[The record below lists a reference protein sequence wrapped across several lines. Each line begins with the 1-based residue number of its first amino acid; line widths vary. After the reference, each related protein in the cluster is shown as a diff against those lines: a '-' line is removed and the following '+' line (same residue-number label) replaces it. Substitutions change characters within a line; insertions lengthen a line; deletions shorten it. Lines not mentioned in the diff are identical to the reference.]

1 MGLIYKQLFK
11 QVIKDKIFLSML
23 LLLTMLTSLSYFF
36 VMGSIDGNI
45 KILKKAQYLSAS
57 RQRYKSALNSNKV
70 LAYIFWL
77 SLVSLSIVVLV
88 MFFYRFFRAN
98 KKQIGCI
105 KTLGFKN
112 SSLQFFFIAFT
123 AVLSGLGAILGLFG
137 GYALSGILISAN
149 AKTYE
154 VTGLTKSISGFSLV
168 MGLVVSTV
176 IFCIA
181 ALLCYGFVRNQEA
194 GSLLAGNNI
203 KNRVPATLKIADKI
217 SRIVPVKK
225 RLSLRIALRKP
236 LAVLLL
242 LVSVMSFNV
251 CMILGQSLN
260 ISSAKIFH
268 AQTAGHNYEYQI
280 QYQEYKTADIF
291 NDVMTY
297 IDSTSTIT
305 INNYEIERT
314 VSGLYDI
321 NELYELK
328 NINNELL
335 TTPNAGYVYIN
346 PELSEIYGVKIGD
359 GEQLTEILGITAG
372 SYNGVFSAEK
382 LGGGTAASKEQR
394 MEELNRNAVS
404 NKTSA
409 VINQVTGILVG
420 IILIFIAL
428 HISLQDNTH
437 DILILSM
444 LGHHTKYIRKLL
456 IDVYLPLLWVVFV
469 ITLAPSMILARAIQ
483 NALSVSTND
492 YMPFGINPP
501 AIIIAFGL
509 MNLIYYGVQAA
520 FSLRIKK
527 IIKKR
532 GNYRFNLC
540 RIIIFSKAKDIVR
553 TGFLKSSFIKPVY
566 RCIMRNNNDV
576 I

>member
-57 RQRYKSALNSNKV
+57 RQRYKNALDSNKI
-70 LAYIFWL
+70 LGYIFWL

-203 KNRVPATLKIADKI
+203 QNRVPVTLKIADKI

-251 CMILGQSLN
+251 CMILGQLLN

-268 AQTAGHNYEYQI
+268 AQTTGHNYEYQI

-335 TTPNAGYVYIN
+335 TAPNAGYVYIN

-359 GEQLTEILGITAG
+359 SLAVTIADKPYQFIVGEIAVNAQTNHIYMNGEQLTEILGITAG
-372 SYNGVFSAEK
+372 SYNGAFSAEK

-527 IIKKR
+527 IIKK
-532 GNYRFNLC
+532 GEITDLIYAE
-540 RIIIFSKAKDIVR
+540 S
-553 TGFLKSSFIKPVY
+553 
-566 RCIMRNNNDV
+566 
-576 I
+576 

>member
-1 MGLIYKQLFK
+1 MALIYKQLFK
-11 QVIKDKIFLSML
+11 QVIKDKIFLSLL

-45 KILKKAQYLSAS
+45 KILKKAQSLSAS
-57 RQRYKSALNSNKV
+57 LQRYKNALNSNRI

-105 KTLGFKN
+105 KALGFKN

-123 AVLSGLGAILGLFG
+123 ASLSGLGAILGLFG

-168 MGLVVSTV
+168 MGLVVSTI

-203 KNRVPATLKIADKI
+203 QNCVPVTLKIADKI

-260 ISSAKIFH
+260 ISSAKIYH

-291 NDVMTY
+291 SDVMTY
-297 IDSTSTIT
+297 IDSASTIT

-359 GEQLTEILGITAG
+359 NLAVTIADQQYQFIVGEIAVNAQTNHIYMNGEQLTEILGITTG
-372 SYNGVFSAEK
+372 SYNGVFSADNP
-382 LGGGTAASKEQR
+382 GGGAAASKEQR

-409 VINQVTGILVG
+409 VINQVTGIIVG
-420 IILIFIAL
+420 VILIFLAL

-469 ITLAPSMILARAIQ
+469 ITLAPGMILARAIQ

-527 IIKKR
+527 IIEK
-532 GNYRFNLC
+532 GEITD
-540 RIIIFSKAKDIVR
+540 IIYAES
-553 TGFLKSSFIKPVY
+553 
-566 RCIMRNNNDV
+566 
-576 I
+576 

>member
-57 RQRYKSALNSNKV
+57 RQRYKNALNSNKI

-203 KNRVPATLKIADKI
+203 QNRVPVTLKIADKI

-268 AQTAGHNYEYQI
+268 AQTTGHNYEYQI

-328 NINNELL
+328 NRNNELL
-335 TTPNAGYVYIN
+335 TAPNAGYVYIN

-359 GEQLTEILGITAG
+359 SLAVTIADKPYQFIVEEIAVNAQTNHIYMNGEQLTEILGITAG
-372 SYNGVFSAEK
+372 SYNGAFSADK

-469 ITLAPSMILARAIQ
+469 ITLAPSMILARTIQ

-527 IIKKR
+527 IIKK
-532 GNYRFNLC
+532 GEITDLIYAE
-540 RIIIFSKAKDIVR
+540 S
-553 TGFLKSSFIKPVY
+553 
-566 RCIMRNNNDV
+566 
-576 I
+576 

>member
-57 RQRYKSALNSNKV
+57 RQRYKNALDSNKI
-70 LAYIFWL
+70 LGYIFWL

-203 KNRVPATLKIADKI
+203 QNRVPVTLKIADKI

-251 CMILGQSLN
+251 CMILGQLLN

-268 AQTAGHNYEYQI
+268 AQTTGHNYEYQI

-305 INNYEIERT
+305 INNYEMERT

-328 NINNELL
+328 NRNNELL
-335 TTPNAGYVYIN
+335 TAPNAGYVYIN

-359 GEQLTEILGITAG
+359 SLAVTIADKPYQFIVGEIAVNAQTNHIYMNGEQLTEILGITAG
-372 SYNGVFSAEK
+372 SYNGAFSADK

-527 IIKKR
+527 IIKK
-532 GNYRFNLC
+532 GEITDLIYAE
-540 RIIIFSKAKDIVR
+540 S
-553 TGFLKSSFIKPVY
+553 
-566 RCIMRNNNDV
+566 
-576 I
+576 

>member
-57 RQRYKSALNSNKV
+57 RQRYKNALNSNKI

-77 SLVSLSIVVLV
+77 SLVSLSVVVLV
-88 MFFYRFFRAN
+88 MLFYRFFRAN

-203 KNRVPATLKIADKI
+203 QNRVPVTLKIADKI

-268 AQTAGHNYEYQI
+268 AQTTGHNYEYQI

-314 VSGLYDI
+314 VSGLYGI

-359 GEQLTEILGITAG
+359 SLAVTIADKPYQFIVGEIAVNAQTNHIYMNGEQLTEILGIAAG

-394 MEELNRNAVS
+394 KEELNRNAVS

-469 ITLAPSMILARAIQ
+469 ITLAPSMILARTIQ

-527 IIKKR
+527 IIKK
-532 GNYRFNLC
+532 GEITDLIYAE
-540 RIIIFSKAKDIVR
+540 S
-553 TGFLKSSFIKPVY
+553 
-566 RCIMRNNNDV
+566 
-576 I
+576 

>member
-382 LGGGTAASKEQR
+382 LGGGTTASKEQR

-469 ITLAPSMILARAIQ
+469 ITLAPSMMLARAIQ

-527 IIKKR
+527 IIKK
-532 GNYRFNLC
+532 GEITDLIYAE
-540 RIIIFSKAKDIVR
+540 S
-553 TGFLKSSFIKPVY
+553 
-566 RCIMRNNNDV
+566 
-576 I
+576 

>member
-57 RQRYKSALNSNKV
+57 RQRYKNALDSNKI
-70 LAYIFWL
+70 LGYIFWL

-203 KNRVPATLKIADKI
+203 QNRVPVTLKIADKI

-268 AQTAGHNYEYQI
+268 AQTTGHNYEYQI

-328 NINNELL
+328 NRNNELL
-335 TTPNAGYVYIN
+335 TAPNAGYVYIN

-359 GEQLTEILGITAG
+359 SLAVTIADKPYQFIVGEIAVNAQTNHIYMNGEQLTEILGITAG
-372 SYNGVFSAEK
+372 SYNGAFSAEK

-527 IIKKR
+527 IIKK
-532 GNYRFNLC
+532 GEITDLIYAE
-540 RIIIFSKAKDIVR
+540 S
-553 TGFLKSSFIKPVY
+553 
-566 RCIMRNNNDV
+566 
-576 I
+576 

>member
-57 RQRYKSALNSNKV
+57 RQRYKNALDSNKI
-70 LAYIFWL
+70 LGYIFWL

-203 KNRVPATLKIADKI
+203 QNRVPVTLKIADKI

-268 AQTAGHNYEYQI
+268 AQTTGHNYEYQI

-305 INNYEIERT
+305 INNYEMERT

-335 TTPNAGYVYIN
+335 TAPNAGYVYIN

-359 GEQLTEILGITAG
+359 SLAVTIADKPYQFIVGEIAVNAQTNHIYMNGEQLTEILGITAG
-372 SYNGVFSAEK
+372 SYNGAFSAEK

-527 IIKKR
+527 IIKK
-532 GNYRFNLC
+532 GEITDLIYAE
-540 RIIIFSKAKDIVR
+540 S
-553 TGFLKSSFIKPVY
+553 
-566 RCIMRNNNDV
+566 
-576 I
+576 

>member
-11 QVIKDKIFLSML
+11 QMIKDKIFLALL
-23 LLLTMLTSLSYFF
+23 LLLTMLTSLSFFF

-45 KILKKAQYLSAS
+45 RLLNRLQNLTANQQL
-57 RQRYKSALNSNKV
+57 YKSALHSNRI
-70 LAYIFWL
+70 LGFIFWL
-77 SLVSLSIVVLV
+77 SLISLSIVVFI

-123 AVLSGLGAILGLFG
+123 AVLSVLGAILGLLG
-137 GYALSGILISAN
+137 GYALSDILIRAN
-149 AKTYE
+149 SKTYD

-168 MGLVVSTV
+168 IGLAVSTI

-181 ALLCYGFVRNQEA
+181 ALLCYGFVRNKEA
-194 GSLLAGNNI
+194 GALLAGNNVQ
-203 KNRVPATLKIADKI
+203 NRFPVTLKIADKI
-217 SRIVPVKK
+217 SRIVPVNK
-225 RLSLRIALRKP
+225 RLSLRIVLRKP
-236 LAVLLL
+236 LSVLLL
-242 LVSVMSFNV
+242 FVSVMSFNV

-268 AQTAGHNYEYQI
+268 AQTVGHNYEYQI

-291 NDVMTY
+291 SGAMIY

-305 INNYEIERT
+305 IDNYELERT

-321 NELYELK
+321 NALYELK
-328 NINNELL
+328 SKSNDLL

-359 GEQLTEILGITAG
+359 TLVITIAGEQHQFIVEEIAANAQTNHIYMNGEQLTEILGITAG
-372 SYNGVFSAEK
+372 SYNGVFSADK
-382 LGGGTAASKEQR
+382 LKGGTVTSKEQR
-394 MEELNRNAVS
+394 IEELNRNSVS
-404 NKTSA
+404 NKASA

-420 IILIFIAL
+420 IILVFLAL
-428 HISLQDNTH
+428 HISFQDNTH

-444 LGHHTKYIRKLL
+444 LGYHAGYIRKLL
-456 IDVYLPLLWVVFV
+456 IDVYLPVLWVVFV
-469 ITLAPSMILARAIQ
+469 ITLAPSIILARAIQ
-483 NALSVSTND
+483 NSLSVSTND
-492 YMPFGINPP
+492 YMPFGINSLV
-501 AIIIAFGL
+501 IIIVFGL
-509 MNLIYYGVQAA
+509 MNLIYCGVQAA

-527 IIKKR
+527 IMEKGEITD
-532 GNYRFNLC
+532 
-540 RIIIFSKAKDIVR
+540 IIYAE
-553 TGFLKSSFIKPVY
+553 
-566 RCIMRNNNDV
+566 
-576 I
+576 

>member
-57 RQRYKSALNSNKV
+57 RQRYKNALNSNKI

-77 SLVSLSIVVLV
+77 SLVSLSVVVLV

-105 KTLGFKN
+105 KILGFKN

-203 KNRVPATLKIADKI
+203 QNRVPVTLKIADKI

-268 AQTAGHNYEYQI
+268 AQTTGHNYEYQI

-328 NINNELL
+328 NRNNELL

-359 GEQLTEILGITAG
+359 SLAVTIADKPYQFIVGEIAVNAQTNHIYMNGEQLTEILGITAG

-527 IIKKR
+527 IIKK
-532 GNYRFNLC
+532 GEITDLIYAE
-540 RIIIFSKAKDIVR
+540 S
-553 TGFLKSSFIKPVY
+553 
-566 RCIMRNNNDV
+566 
-576 I
+576 

>member
-57 RQRYKSALNSNKV
+57 RQRYKNALDSNKI
-70 LAYIFWL
+70 LGYIFWL

-203 KNRVPATLKIADKI
+203 QNRVPVTLKIADKI

-251 CMILGQSLN
+251 CMILGQLLN

-268 AQTAGHNYEYQI
+268 AQTTGHNYEYQI

-328 NINNELL
+328 NRNNELL
-335 TTPNAGYVYIN
+335 TAPNAGYVYIN

-359 GEQLTEILGITAG
+359 SLAVTIADKPYQFIVGEIAVNAQTNHIYMNGEQLTEILGITAG
-372 SYNGVFSAEK
+372 SYNGAFSADK

-527 IIKKR
+527 IIKK
-532 GNYRFNLC
+532 GEITDLIYAE
-540 RIIIFSKAKDIVR
+540 S
-553 TGFLKSSFIKPVY
+553 
-566 RCIMRNNNDV
+566 
-576 I
+576 

>member
-11 QVIKDKIFLSML
+11 QMIKDKIFLALL
-23 LLLTMLTSLSYFF
+23 LLLTMLTSLSFFF

-45 KILKKAQYLSAS
+45 KILNRLQNLTANQQL
-57 RQRYKSALNSNKV
+57 YKSALHSNRT
-70 LAYIFWL
+70 LGFIFWL
-77 SLVSLSIVVLV
+77 SLVSLSVVVFV

-123 AVLSGLGAILGLFG
+123 AVLSVLGAALGLLG
-137 GYALSGILISAN
+137 GYALSDILIRAN
-149 AKTYE
+149 AKTYD

-168 MGLVVSTV
+168 TGLAVSTI

-181 ALLCYGFVRNQEA
+181 ALLCYGFVRNKEA
-194 GSLLAGNNI
+194 GALLVGNNVQ
-203 KNRVPATLKIADKI
+203 NRFPVTLKIADKI
-217 SRIVPVKK
+217 SQIVPVNK

-236 LAVLLL
+236 LSVLLL
-242 LVSVMSFNV
+242 FVSVMSFNV

-291 NDVMTY
+291 SDAMIY
-297 IDSTSTIT
+297 IDCTSTIT
-305 INNYEIERT
+305 INNYELERT

-321 NELYELK
+321 NALYELK
-328 NINNELL
+328 NKSNDLL
-335 TTPNAGYVYIN
+335 TTPNVGYVYIN
-346 PELSEIYGVKIGD
+346 PELSEIYGVRIGD
-359 GEQLTEILGITAG
+359 ILVITISDERHQFIVGEIAANAQTNHIYMNGEQLTEILGITAG

-382 LGGGTAASKEQR
+382 LKGGIVTSKEQR
-394 MEELNRNAVS
+394 IEELNRNSVS

-409 VINQVTGILVG
+409 VINQVTGVLVG
-420 IILIFIAL
+420 IILIFLAL
-428 HISLQDNTH
+428 HISFQDNTH

-444 LGHHTKYIRKLL
+444 LGHHARYIRKLL
-456 IDVYLPLLWVVFV
+456 IDVYLPVLWVVFV

-483 NALSVSTND
+483 NSLSVSTND
-492 YMPFGINPP
+492 YMPFGINPLV
-501 AIIIAFGL
+501 IIIAFGL

-520 FSLRIKK
+520 FNLRVKK
-527 IIKKR
+527 IIEK
-532 GNYRFNLC
+532 GEITD
-540 RIIIFSKAKDIVR
+540 IIYAE
-553 TGFLKSSFIKPVY
+553 
-566 RCIMRNNNDV
+566 
-576 I
+576 

>member
-11 QVIKDKIFLSML
+11 QMIKDKIFLALL
-23 LLLTMLTSLSYFF
+23 LLLTMLTSLSFFF

-45 KILKKAQYLSAS
+45 KILNRLQNLTANQQL
-57 RQRYKSALNSNKV
+57 YKSALHSNRT
-70 LAYIFWL
+70 LGFIFWL
-77 SLVSLSIVVLV
+77 SLVSLSVVVFV

-123 AVLSGLGAILGLFG
+123 AVLSVLGAALGLLG
-137 GYALSGILISAN
+137 GYALSDILIRAN
-149 AKTYE
+149 AKTYD

-168 MGLVVSTV
+168 TGLAVSTI

-181 ALLCYGFVRNQEA
+181 ALLCYGFVRNKEA
-194 GSLLAGNNI
+194 GALLVGNNVQ
-203 KNRVPATLKIADKI
+203 NRFPVTLKIADKI
-217 SRIVPVKK
+217 SQIVPVNK

-236 LAVLLL
+236 LSVLLL
-242 LVSVMSFNV
+242 FVSVMSFNV

-291 NDVMTY
+291 SDAMIY
-297 IDSTSTIT
+297 IDCTSTIT
-305 INNYEIERT
+305 INNYELERT

-321 NELYELK
+321 NALYELK
-328 NINNELL
+328 NKSNDLL

-346 PELSEIYGVKIGD
+346 PELSEIYGVRIGD
-359 GEQLTEILGITAG
+359 ILVITISDERHQFIVGEIAANAQTNHIYMNGEQLTEILGITAG

-382 LGGGTAASKEQR
+382 LKGGIVTSKEQR
-394 MEELNRNAVS
+394 IEELNRNSVS

-409 VINQVTGILVG
+409 VINQVTGVLVG
-420 IILIFIAL
+420 IILIFLAL
-428 HISLQDNTH
+428 HISFQDNTH

-444 LGHHTKYIRKLL
+444 LGHHARYIRKLL
-456 IDVYLPLLWVVFV
+456 IDVYLPVLWVVFV

-483 NALSVSTND
+483 NSLSVSTND
-492 YMPFGINPP
+492 YMPFGINPLV
-501 AIIIAFGL
+501 IIIAFGL

-520 FSLRIKK
+520 FNLRVKK
-527 IIKKR
+527 IIEK
-532 GNYRFNLC
+532 GEITD
-540 RIIIFSKAKDIVR
+540 IIYAE
-553 TGFLKSSFIKPVY
+553 
-566 RCIMRNNNDV
+566 
-576 I
+576 